1 MSLKRYKEETILYN
15 QTENG
20 ECSTSSIIRKRKEI
34 ILDQAEEKKPA
45 AIKDK
50 GKRRM
55 YEQETLS
62 NEKENLI
69 KNNNIIIKERELY
82 PRIEETITVWDIPHH
97 VSRSQ
102 VFFAIRHLG
111 RVKNIEMIREGF
123 GKTKAE
129 VSFMEG
135 SSFVQGIEV
144 WVIPLTSELL
154 VRITPG
160 SNRKEILESRK
171 QFITR
176 LYNIP
181 QNVNEVLLFR

>member
-1 MSLKRYKEETILYN
+1 
-15 QTENG
+15 
-20 ECSTSSIIRKRKEI
+20 
-34 ILDQAEEKKPA
+34 
-45 AIKDK
+45 
-50 GKRRM
+50 M

-62 NEKENLI
+62 NEEENLT
-69 KNNNIIIKERELY
+69 KNNNIIKKREPY

-97 VSRSQ
+97 ISRSQ

-123 GKTKAE
+123 GKTRAE
-129 VSFMEG
+129 VLFMEG
-135 SSFVQGIEV
+135 SSFVQGIEA

-171 QFITR
+171 QFIAR

-181 QNVNEVLLFR
+181 QNVNKVLLFR